1 MLYKNVSN
9 TTKTFHGVTIK
20 PGEIKDVP
28 GYINNR
34 GFIQVNEMPKEPPKS
49 VEPKKSAAPKAEPAK
64 TDKAEDKAVDSK
76 QEKPESSKQE
86 SKNEKKEEQ

>member
-34 GFIQVNEMPKEPPKS
+34 GFIQVNEMPKEPPKR
-49 VEPKKSAAPKAEPAK
+49 VEQKKPVASKPESTKVDEANKA
-64 TDKAEDKAVDSK
+64 TDSK
-76 QEKPESSKQE
+76 QEKIESSKQE